1 VERMCTLYVASRLFW
16 YLGLWFS
23 WRHGRSLRCLAPQV
37 PGLMRQWHSP
47 SRRFA
52 VDSRSSPFA
61 TLMAPTTLAHLA
73 PLWVGARHIL
83 FSAPL
88 APSMALRPS
97 RSSLVRRSIDG
108 SATKVVMPCR
118 YLQQLIPFLSH
129 KRRSKPERGVD
140 VFKWLRYSAVHR
152 RHSTPELRVD
162 ASPNRFPTRRSI
174 DGSAMKSFTLPFSI
188 RL

>member
-1 VERMCTLYVASRLFW
+1 MCTLYVASRLFW

-47 SRRFA
+47 SRHFA
-52 VDSRSSPFA
+52 VDSRSSLFA
-61 TLMAPTTLAHLA
+61 TLVAPTTSLILLLSGSARATSCLARLSRHPWRSDPHRAALA
-73 PLWVGARHIL
+73 
-83 FSAPL
+83 
-88 APSMALRPS
+88 
-97 RSSLVRRSIDG
+97 RRSIDG

-162 ASPNRFPTRRSI
+162 ASPNRFPTRAVPQTARQ
-174 DGSAMKSFTLPFSI
+174 
-188 RL
+188 